1 MATALAFE
9 ADEAVI
15 TPTTPLA
22 VTLATRLSEIELS
35 LASPEAR
42 RFATMAIVDTVG
54 ITLAGA
60 TEPAAALVGR
70 VLGCQGGHGR
80 SLVLGT
86 SGRVGA
92 LDAAMINGTAA
103 HAVDYDDMARNMGGH
118 PSVPVVPVVLALGEE
133 LGSTGAQVLEAFIVG
148 YEAECRLGRVV
159 HPHHYEKGWHPTSTL
174 GVFGAAAAASRLLGL
189 DVERSAVAL
198 AIAAS
203 SASGVKAN
211 FGTMVKPLHVGQAAR
226 DGLMAAL
233 LAADGFT
240 ANPGAL
246 EHKQGFF
253 QSYDGLDQVHQDRM
267 LAEWGERLE
276 VEQPETGLKQ
286 FPCCGS
292 THPAI
297 LAMIRLAETE
307 AIDPAQVTSLHIR
320 EHRMRLPHTDNA
332 DPRSPLG
339 AKFSLQYVTARA
351 LLDRHV
357 GLADF
362 EGDAYRQPAV
372 RKLLAVTS
380 VDAFSDGE
388 TGREFA
394 AEVTVGLADGRILKG
409 EAASAMGRGPR
420 DPMSDAEMWRKFSDC
435 AVRVLS
441 PGQTRPAYDSLQ
453 RLDGDVPIR
462 DILAPFADTL
472 APAEAA

>member
-1 MATALAFE
+1 MLGRQRQRGDAL
-9 ADEAVI
+9 I
-15 TPTTPLA
+15 
-22 VTLATRLSEIELS
+22 
-35 LASPEAR
+35 
-42 RFATMAIVDTVG
+42 
-54 ITLAGA
+54 
-60 TEPAAALVGR
+60 
-70 VLGCQGGHGR
+70 LGSAER
-80 SLVLGT
+80 I
-86 SGRVGA
+86 GA
-92 LDAAMINGTAA
+92 LDAAMVNGIAA

-118 PSVPVVPVVLALGEE
+118 PSVPVVPVVLALGEG
-133 LGSTGAQVLEAFIVG
+133 LGATGAQVLEAFIVG

-174 GVFGAAAAASRLLGL
+174 GVFGAAAAAARLLGL
-189 DVERSAVAL
+189 AVERTATAL

-233 LAADGFT
+233 LASEGFT
-240 ANPGAL
+240 ANPEAL

-253 QSYDGLDQVHQDRM
+253 QSYDGLDNVHQDRM
-267 LAEWGERLE
+267 LAQWGERLE

-297 LAMIRLAETE
+297 LAMMKLAEAE
-307 AIDPAQVTSLHIR
+307 AIDAAQVTGLRIR
-320 EHRMRLPHTDNA
+320 EHRMRLPHTDNP
-332 DPRSPLG
+332 DPQTPLG

-362 EGDAYRQPAV
+362 EGDAYRQPAI

-380 VDAFSDGE
+380 IDAFPDEE
-388 TGREFA
+388 TDRDFA
-394 AEVTVGLADGRILKG
+394 AEVTVELADGRTLKG
-409 EAASAMGRGPR
+409 EAASALGRGPR
-420 DPMSDAEMWRKFSDC
+420 DPMTDTEMWRKFSDC

-441 PGQTRPAYDSLQ
+441 SEQTRKAFDGLQHLDSD
-453 RLDGDVPIR
+453 RPIR
-462 DILAPFADTL
+462 DILAPFAVTL
-472 APAEAA
+472 AASNVP

>member
-1 MATALAFE
+1 MISRAAPALA
-9 ADEAVI
+9 
-15 TPTTPLA
+15 T
-22 VTLATRLSEIELS
+22 TLAEH
-35 LASPEAR
+35 LATITLERASVDAR
-42 RFATMAIVDTVG
+42 RLAAMAIVDTVG

-60 TEPAAALVGR
+60 TQEATRIVRR
-70 VLGCQGGHGR
+70 VLARQGGHGR
-80 SLVLGT
+80 ALILG
-86 SGRVGA
+86 SAVRVGA
-92 LDAAMINGTAA
+92 LDAALTNGTAA

-133 LGSTGAQVLEAFIVG
+133 IGATGARVLEAFIVG

-174 GVFGAAAAASRLLGL
+174 GVFGAAAAAARLLGL
-189 DVERSAVAL
+189 DVERTSVAL

-211 FGTMVKPLHVGQAAR
+211 FGTMVKPLHAGQAAR

-233 LAADGFT
+233 LASEGFT

-253 QSYDGLDQVHQDRM
+253 QSYDGLDRVHQDRM
-267 LAEWGERLE
+267 LAEWGDRLE

-297 LAMIRLAETE
+297 LAMIALAETH
-307 AIDPAQVTSLHIR
+307 AIDPEAVTGIGIR
-320 EHRMRLPHTDNA
+320 VHRMRLPHTDNP

-339 AKFSLQYVTARA
+339 AKFSVQYVIARA
-351 LLDRHV
+351 LLDRQV
-357 GLADF
+357 RLADF
-362 EGDAYRQPAV
+362 EGDAYLQPAI
-372 RKLLAVTS
+372 RRLLAVTT
-380 VDAFSDGE
+380 VDTFGDDAPGKD
-388 TGREFA
+388 FA
-394 AEVTVGLADGRILKG
+394 AEVAVTLADGRRLAH
-409 EAASAMGRGPR
+409 EVASEMGRGPNN
-420 DPMSDAEMWRKFSDC
+420 PMSDAEMWRKFSDC

-441 PGQTRPAYDSLQ
+441 PEQIRVAFDSLA
-453 RLDGDVPIR
+453 RLDSDRPIA
-462 DILAPFADTL
+462 DILAPFAITL
-472 APAEAA
+472 SPEPAGG

>member
-1 MATALAFE
+1 MTTAPCLAT
-9 ADEAVI
+9 
-15 TPTTPLA
+15 TLA
-22 VTLATRLSEIELS
+22 VHLAEIELGRAS
-35 LASPEAR
+35 PRARRLAS
-42 RFATMAIVDTVG
+42 MAIVDTIG

-60 TEPAAALVGR
+60 TEPATTILRR
-70 VLGCQGGHGR
+70 VLGSGGQGGPALILGSGR
-80 SLVLGT
+80 
-86 SGRVGA
+86 RVGA
-92 LDAAMINGTAA
+92 LEAATINGVAA

-118 PSVPVVPVVLALGEE
+118 PSVPVVPVVLALGEAI
-133 LGSTGAQVLEAFIVG
+133 GATGAQVLEAFIVG

-174 GVFGAAAAASRLLGL
+174 GVFGAAAAAARLLGL
-189 DVERSAVAL
+189 DAERTATAL

-203 SASGVKAN
+203 SASGIKAN

-226 DGLMAAL
+226 DGL
-233 LAADGFT
+233 LAARLAGDGFT

-253 QSYDGLDQVHQDRM
+253 QSYDGLDNVHQDRM

-297 LAMIRLAETE
+297 LATIELAEAE
-307 AIDPAQVTSLHIR
+307 AIDAAAVASLRIR
-320 EHRMRLPHTDNA
+320 AHRMRLPHTDNP
-332 DPRSPLG
+332 DPQSSLG

-362 EGDAYRQPAV
+362 EGDAYREPAI
-372 RKLLAVTS
+372 RRLLAVTS
-380 VDAFSDGE
+380 IEAFPDDE

-394 AEVTVGLADGRILKG
+394 AEVTVELADGRRLTG
-409 EAASAMGRGPR
+409 AAASALGRGPG
-420 DPMSDAEMWRKFSDC
+420 DPMSDAEMLRKFSDC
-435 AVRVLS
+435 AARVLS
-441 PGQTRPAYDSLQ
+441 PGQARAAFDALRQLDS
-453 RLDGDVPIR
+453 DVSVGDL
-462 DILAPFADTL
+462 LAPLSVAL
-472 APAEAA
+472 APGEAP